1 LTSLRGKQL
10 VEQWQSQVKSGELA
24 QVVRELLSL
33 HYDPTYFAS
42 MKRNFLQIE
51 QAAVLQAQNRSQT
64 CFTDIAKQ
72 LVEADTP

>member
-1 LTSLRGKQL
+1 
-10 VEQWQSQVKSGELA
+10 
-24 QVVRELLSL
+24 
-33 HYDPTYFAS
+33 